1 MWLRIYLYGLFQ
13 SLIID
18 NFLWF
23 IYLLHLGYSAT
34 LVGLGNA
41 VYFLTLVLLNIPSS
55 WIADHFRKRSVLFI
69 ASIAKTLSS
78 ICFLFGGS
86 GFSLIIAGF
95 ITAGIATALPSGVD
109 LTYLQDIVNQNSDS
123 QFSDEEFQDKLSRF
137 VTMQSVA
144 SLVAGVL
151 GGLLS
156 AWSFYV
162 LYLADVLVGVI
173 TMVLV
178 WSLPMP
184 RNDRVY
190 NEPGPAK
197 KSRVWRSYFTA
208 LSMLVNGTVVFR
220 KLACVAIV
228 IGTLSAVQ
236 NIYSQGLLSSEGL
249 GTTVVPLIFT
259 ITTLPAIGGSWFAC
273 KFRTQRLQQRGII
286 ALTWLYA
293 ASGLFSALNLQ
304 SALGTVSLN
313 VGGIA
318 VGQLG
323 RGLSSV
329 LFNGQLLS
337 QAPAE
342 SRSLALSIVSTL
354 QTLMMIIVSPLC
366 GFLAAH
372 AGYHAIFLSS
382 SIVFVIMAMSVTF
395 RTSGFEY

>member
-69 ASIAKTLSS
+69 AAIAKTLSS

-123 QFSDEEFQDKLSRF
+123 RFSEEMFRDKLSRF

-156 AWSFYV
+156 VWSFYV
-162 LYLADVLVGVI
+162 LYLADILVVII
-173 TMVLV
+173 TMILV
-178 WSLPMP
+178 WTLPVP
-184 RNDRVY
+184 RNDKGY
-190 NEPGPAK
+190 NKSSSAK
-197 KSRVWRSYFTA
+197 KSSVWRSYFNA
-208 LSMLVNGTVVFR
+208 LSMLVNGTVIF
-220 KLACVAIV
+220 KELACVAIV
-228 IGTLSAVQ
+228 TGTLSAVQ

-259 ITTLPAIGGSWFAC
+259 ITTLPAIGGSWFAS
-273 KFRTQRLQQRGII
+273 KFRTQRLQQKGII
-286 ALTWLYA
+286 VLTWLYA
-293 ASGLFSALNLQ
+293 VSGIFSALNLQ
-304 SALGTVSLN
+304 SVLSTIYLN

-318 VGQLG
+318 IGQLG

-329 LFNGQLLS
+329 LFNGQLLAH
-337 QAPAE
+337 APSE

-366 GFLAAH
+366 GFLATH

-382 SIVFVIMAMSVTF
+382 SIVFVIMAMSITF
-395 RTSGFEY
+395 RTFGAE